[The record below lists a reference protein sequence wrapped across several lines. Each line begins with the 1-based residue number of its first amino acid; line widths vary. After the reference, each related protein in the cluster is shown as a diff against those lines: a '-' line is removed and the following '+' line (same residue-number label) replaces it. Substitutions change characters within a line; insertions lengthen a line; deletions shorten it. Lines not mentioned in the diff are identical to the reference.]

1 MTTAS
6 HTDVFFLRCS
16 LMYWKWHK
24 IWHTKFS
31 ASSCL
36 YIIFF
41 FFYYICNLHL
51 FIWKADVILC
61 PCHGGEV
68 LLWNANEALIER
80 YSWKG
85 RSVRQWSRRSRVP
98 GGALSAAIWSR
109 VMYHWTTT
117 RAARGCSRTHAVR
130 IVTSVALTTFTSRRT
145 CCFLAPFNPSLRKIH
160 DFFVCVTRGHCGV
173 LR

>member
-1 MTTAS
+1 MT
-6 HTDVFFLRCS
+6 HQVFCQL
-16 LMYWKWHK
+16 LP
-24 IWHTKFS
+24 
-31 ASSCL
+31 L
-36 YIIFF
+36 YNFF

-51 FIWKADVILC
+51 FIWKADVILW

-145 CCFLAPFNPSLRKIH
+145 CCFLAPFNPSQTEDTRLFCVCHQGALWSPQIIRRKIKK
-160 DFFVCVTRGHCGV
+160 CNC
-173 LR
+173 LI

>member
-1 MTTAS
+1 MT
-6 HTDVFFLRCS
+6 HQLFCQL
-16 LMYWKWHK
+16 LP
-24 IWHTKFS
+24 
-31 ASSCL
+31 L
-36 YIIFF
+36 YNFF
-41 FFYYICNLHL
+41 FFFTTFVISIYL
-51 FIWKADVILC
+51 FGRQMWFYALVTAAKCYFEMQMKLWLRDILEKA
-61 PCHGGEV
+61 V
-68 LLWNANEALIER
+68 LYDN
-80 YSWKG
+80 G
-85 RSVRQWSRRSRVP
+85 RVGAASREGRCLLP
-98 GGALSAAIWSR
+98 FGPW